1 MSKVNEET
9 LCEQKINKYK
19 NKISKNWNES
29 RQSIIDV
36 GTTLYE
42 AKVNSEKNKG
52 FNNKSW
58 KILVN
63 DELPFTV
70 RTANRLI
77 AIANCEWITSGKY
90 NNKLPVSWGTLYEIS
105 TLTKEQFEEGIKT
118 EKITWNT
125 TRKNIEEFKDS
136 FNSSQG
142 SNSTKSVG
150 KKHNHLTLGNLV
162 IDKDKVLD
170 VKKLQALIKTIEDAI
185 SKSGLDVELVETDIK
200 YINKVEKKGGL
211 KKVV

>member
-1 MSKVNEET
+1 MSKVNSET
-9 LCEQKINKYK
+9 LYQQQINLYK
-19 NKISKNWNES
+19 NKISNNWNES

-36 GTTLYE
+36 GTTLNE

-90 NNKLPVSWGTLYEIS
+90 NDKLPVSWGTLYEIS
-105 TLTKEQFEEGIKT
+105 TLTKEQFEEGIET

-125 TRKNIEEFKDS
+125 TRSDIEDLKNS
-136 FNSSQG
+136 LNSSKG
-142 SNSTKSVG
+142 SNSTKSVSN
-150 KKHNHLTLGNLV
+150 KHNQLTLGNLV
-162 IDKDKVLD
+162 IAKGKKVD
-170 VKKLQALIKTIEDAI
+170 VNKFQTLLQKIQVAI
-185 SKSGLDVELVETDIK
+185 SKSGLDVELSVN
-200 YINKVEKKGGL
+200 NKEL
-211 KKVV
+211 KKVA